1 LRIGNGFERLTFFS
15 LVFIILIHCVACI
28 MVVTGQMMDTEASWI
43 EPYKD
48 LGDNGLYTTALYF
61 ATSTITTV
69 GYGDIS
75 GQNVQERLVNII
87 VMLFGVMAFSF
98 MTGALSS
105 ILQNVDSSAAML
117 EERMSVARV
126 IQGKHCVPLEMF
138 EEMIKA
144 IKYDLNRD
152 NQEIN
157 NFVQE
162 LPHQLKLQISMIIF
176 DEVYNKIKCFKGRKP
191 AFIAW
196 VCPLLKPCTYTSN
209 CMIFADDEDI
219 AEIFFLTSGKAGFV
233 LPRFN
238 NTCYIQIAVGQ
249 HFGVIDI
256 AASIFTTF
264 DN

>member
-1 LRIGNGFERLTFFS
+1 MTKIVKLTRLLRVLKIIKERNKLLRYMQESLRIGNGYERLTFFS

-28 MVVTGQMMDTEASWI
+28 MVVTGQMMDEDIETWI
-43 EPYKD
+43 EPYKNLD
-48 LGDNGLYTTALYF
+48 DNGLYVTAVYF

-75 GQNVQERLVNII
+75 GQNVMERLVNIL

-105 ILQNVDSSAAML
+105 ILQNVDSSAALL

-126 IQGKHCVPLEMF
+126 IQSKHCVPLEMF

-162 LPHQLKLQISMIIF
+162 LPH
-176 DEVYNKIKCFKGRKP
+176 
-191 AFIAW
+191 
-196 VCPLLKPCTYTSN
+196 
-209 CMIFADDEDI
+209 
-219 AEIFFLTSGKAGFV
+219 
-233 LPRFN
+233 
-238 NTCYIQIAVGQ
+238 
-249 HFGVIDI
+249 
-256 AASIFTTF
+256 
-264 DN
+264 